1 MSVLHSQPSRIFRG
15 SPIYYEQIE
24 GVAFGLN
31 SIDFLSLNL
40 PPICNYHCIFCFASG
55 TSDNQSRLN
64 DIRRNSLTYDEYTR
78 IIQEARR
85 LGVRH
90 LEISGEGEPD
100 LPIFRD
106 YLRHIISEATENGIH
121 TAVFVNG
128 SWLDESL
135 LDFLKSRDTS
145 LAISIKY
152 LDSEKYDRVVGIDG
166 AYRRVRQNI
175 DVACDV
181 LGGFTEIDGIKIYRL
196 AFNSTVFNDNLDDN
210 HRLQQFCEEHEIFF
224 HLSTLISHGKTE
236 GVVIDP
242 EAQAVLSRELS
253 HNSIILANS
262 SKRELGFPV
271 CGTFYY
277 GIGINYDGEVV
288 FDAHAND
295 TTGIIGNIREIRLIE
310 AVKRQRKMRDSFY
323 KEGSGSSY
331 CPLRDPAYER
341 FIDHYGKERF

>member
-1 MSVLHSQPSRIFRG
+1 MLAIFRG
-15 SPIYYEQIE
+15 SPFYYEQIE
-24 GVAFGLN
+24 GVTFGSNTL
-31 SIDFLSLNL
+31 DFLSLNL
-40 PPICNYHCIFCFASG
+40 PPICNYHCVFCFASG
-55 TSDNQSRLN
+55 TSDDQSRLD

-90 LEISGEGEPD
+90 IEISGEGEPD

-106 YLRHIISEATENGIH
+106 AFIHIIGEATENGIH

-128 SWLDESL
+128 SWLDEGL

-152 LDSEKYDRVVGIDG
+152 LDSDKYDRVVGIDG

-175 DVACDV
+175 DAACDV
-181 LGGFTEIDGIKIYRL
+181 LGGFTETDGIKIYRL
-196 AFNSTVFNDNLDDN
+196 AFASTVLPDNLDDN
-210 HRLQQFCEEHEIFF
+210 YRLKQLCEEQEIFF

-236 GVVIDP
+236 GVVIDI
-242 EAQAVLSRELS
+242 EGQTALSRELS
-253 HNSIILANS
+253 HNSIILADS
-262 SKRELGFPV
+262 SKKELGFPV

-277 GIGINYDGEVV
+277 GLAINYDGEVV

-295 TTGIIGNIREIRLIE
+295 TTGIIGNIREIGLIE
-310 AVKRQRKMRDSFY
+310 AVRRQREIRDSFY
-323 KEGSGSSY
+323 KEGNGNSY

-341 FIDHYGKERF
+341 FINHHGKERF